1 MAGQAASSR
10 RSPRAPLTYTEGQA
24 TVEVDVQGCPDV
36 AHPNPD
42 GRSSSTF
49 TAAGLPSLDV
59 SLAESARSGFPIK
72 RALPSAG
79 RTHAE
84 DVYSGDRWPP
94 ANFPT
99 QKVGDVHPLGCER
112 FLLPTDTPGVCSNP
126 SRPEFGSPEPP
137 SASILACIEANLR
150 TPRRSALP
158 AGGPSVEHHLAS
170 G

>member
-1 MAGQAASSR
+1 MARLLLKLTFRAAPMWCTQIRTDDPASHSR
-10 RSPRAPLTYTEGQA
+10 PR
-24 TVEVDVQGCPDV
+24 VF
-36 AHPNPD
+36 
-42 GRSSSTF
+42 R
-49 TAAGLPSLDV
+49 SLDV
-59 SLAESARSGFPIK
+59 SMAESARSGFPIK

-112 FLLPTDTPGVCSNP
+112 FLLPTDTPGVGSNP

-150 TPRRSALP
+150 TPRPSALP
-158 AGGPSVEHHLAS
+158 AGGRSAEHHLAS